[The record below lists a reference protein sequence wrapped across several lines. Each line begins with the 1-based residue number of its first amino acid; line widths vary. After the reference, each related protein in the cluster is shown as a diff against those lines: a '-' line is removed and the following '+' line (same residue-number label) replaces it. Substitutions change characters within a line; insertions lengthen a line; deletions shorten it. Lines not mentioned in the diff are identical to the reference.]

1 MDTWNHHGILSYSV
15 DMEVMEM
22 KVYRNEK
29 EAIDHENITCRYS
42 NIFSSI
48 AEAEKCFTDH
58 MNVVLYWDHGQ
69 VRAYGIIPRKKVP
82 NE

>member
-1 MDTWNHHGILSYSV
+1 
-15 DMEVMEM
+15 M

-42 NIFSSI
+42 NIFASI
-48 AEAEKCFTDH
+48 EEAEKNFTDH
-58 MNVVLYWDHGQ
+58 LYVVLYWDHGQ
-69 VRAYGIIPRKKVP
+69 VRAYGIIPRKKVS

>member
-1 MDTWNHHGILSYSV
+1 MVFSSRRNLLFHPV
-15 DMEVMEM
+15 VMEAEKM

-29 EAIDHENITCRYS
+29 EVIDHENITCRYS
-42 NIFSSI
+42 NEFASI

-58 MNVVLYWDHGQ
+58 LHVVLYWDHGQ